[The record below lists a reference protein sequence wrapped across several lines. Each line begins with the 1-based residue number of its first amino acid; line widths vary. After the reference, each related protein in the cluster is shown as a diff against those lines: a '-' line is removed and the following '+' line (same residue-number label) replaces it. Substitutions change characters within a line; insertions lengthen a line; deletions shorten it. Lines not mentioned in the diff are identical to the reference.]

1 MRLGSVLSEA
11 MRNIAAGTS
20 RAFLLFLAVLLSGG
34 LLGGYE
40 AMTVM
45 ALEQEAAT
53 RIHADADVKS
63 VVGGSVDGV
72 TCDRLTEV
80 DGGPSASGAMR
91 AGPQIVPKST
101 PGRDIA
107 SYEVTS
113 GMLALVIAGEG
124 DPTLAAD
131 AGGVW
136 MSSVMADDFGLTVGS
151 RFETEQ
157 GTSTV
162 AGVFDWPNDGRDTRF
177 AYAVLA
183 PVSAD
188 DGRTFEECWAKQWPV
203 SDETDGLLYST
214 VIITEQGAQSTSV
227 GVTQVNK
234 GFDSRYDATGGYLAR
249 MTRWMPL
256 IALAVGLLLGAV
268 SVRRRRLEYAGAL
281 HSGQGK
287 GAQLFGIAVETVL
300 WSGLAT
306 AASCSLLAAVCV
318 RLAASDPLMVLG
330 TAIRTPLAL
339 FAGTV
344 CAALASGLLI
354 RESQLFRYF
363 KNR

>member
-63 VVGGSVDGV
+63 YTYIYVDGV

-80 DGGPSASGAMR
+80 EAGPSASGAMR

-101 PGRDIA
+101 LGRDIA
-107 SYEVTS
+107 SYEVTP
-113 GMLALVIAGEG
+113 GMLALVIAGED

-136 MSSVMADDFGLTVGS
+136 VSNVMANDFGLTVGS

-162 AGVFDWPNDGRDTRF
+162 SGVFDWRTTGVIRASPTRCSPRSPPMTDARSRSAGPNSGRSATR
-177 AYAVLA
+177 
-183 PVSAD
+183 PMDCCTPPSSSPS
-188 DGRTFEECWAKQWPV
+188 K
-203 SDETDGLLYST
+203 
-214 VIITEQGAQSTSV
+214 
-227 GVTQVNK
+227 
-234 GFDSRYDATGGYLAR
+234 AR
-249 MTRWMPL
+249 NPPAW
-256 IALAVGLLLGAV
+256 
-268 SVRRRRLEYAGAL
+268 E
-281 HSGQGK
+281 
-287 GAQLFGIAVETVL
+287 
-300 WSGLAT
+300 
-306 AASCSLLAAVCV
+306 
-318 RLAASDPLMVLG
+318 
-330 TAIRTPLAL
+330 
-339 FAGTV
+339 
-344 CAALASGLLI
+344 
-354 RESQLFRYF
+354 
-363 KNR
+363 

>member
-234 GFDSRYDATGGYLAR
+234 GFDSRYDATGGYLTR

-256 IALAVGLLLGAV
+256 IALAVGVLLGAV

-281 HSGQGK
+281 HSGQTK

-300 WSGLAT
+300 WAGLAT

-318 RLAASDPLMVLG
+318 RLTASDPLMVLAA
-330 TAIRTPLAL
+330 AIRTPLAL

-344 CAALASGLLI
+344 CAALVSGLLI